1 MRGKPREN
9 DAESSAFAQSATNV
23 PVEEQPLDGEKLIL
37 VICRLELFDD
47 LVVRFGTERGYGEV
61 DVEKCLASGTITRG
75 TVFRIDDVGICN
87 LFFEIVHECH
97 DVFLSFIGKIFVAH
111 FLFSCRMEFAVCAK
125 GTGRVK

>member
-1 MRGKPREN
+1 MTRN
-9 DAESSAFAQSATNV
+9 
-23 PVEEQPLDGEKLIL
+23 PLRSPSPPKLIL
-37 VICRLELFDD
+37 VICRLKLFDD

-97 DVFLSFIGKIFVAH
+97 DVFLSVIRIFVAH
-111 FLFSCRMEFAVCAK
+111 FLLPEFHF
-125 GTGRVK
+125 GG